1 MGIAYRS
8 VQTKESGFVQ
18 VGVSWGFFPV
28 ILDILYRESRF
39 LFVPDGSPM
48 TNVGDDGEGMVSTH
62 LQEYQKADFWIIRHR
77 RALKRRNFMYS
88 W

>member
-1 MGIAYRS
+1 MGIAYRRVS
-8 VQTKESGFVQ
+8 DQRARFRSGR
-18 VGVSWGFFPV
+18 GV
-28 ILDILYRESRF
+28 LYQKFGF

-48 TNVGDDGEGMVSTH
+48 TTVGDDGEGMASTH
-62 LQEYQKADFWIIRHR
+62 LQEYQKADFSTIRHR